1 MQEPLNKQPRRAFM
15 GDDAAPAAPAP
26 ASALTPL
33 VDKVGVPLL
42 WLAAGYLLCK
52 MTQKR
57 GAA

>member
-1 MQEPLNKQPRRAFM
+1 MQDTLNKQPRSRFM
-15 GDDAAPAAPAP
+15 GDDAAPPAP
-26 ASALTPL
+26 ASAFTPL

>member
-1 MQEPLNKQPRRAFM
+1 MQDTLNKQPRPRFM
-15 GDDAAPAAPAP
+15 GDDAPAP
-26 ASALTPL
+26 ATGSAFAPL